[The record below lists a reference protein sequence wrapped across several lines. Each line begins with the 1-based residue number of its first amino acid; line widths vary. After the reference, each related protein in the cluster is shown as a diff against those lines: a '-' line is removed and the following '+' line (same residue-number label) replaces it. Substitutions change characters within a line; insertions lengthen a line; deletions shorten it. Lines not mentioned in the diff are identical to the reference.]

1 MMKKDEN
8 VKVGDKFT
16 TLKGGIVE
24 IKEKLS
30 NTLFIGECSI
40 CSEDKELWYYGSI
53 LLHKD
58 YLLKNK
64 VSCGCC
70 GFPRYT
76 TEQWKVR
83 LKRKLQDYLKDFIV
97 SYEELD
103 SITSATKIQY
113 KCKKHNNSLSKLAS
127 KIITEGISCPDCK
140 SENLEADIE
149 KLKTKL
155 PNNILNK
162 YKEIKPIPKHKHSTK
177 EIFVDVYCEDCA
189 QDEYSKNEVG
199 SGWFRVNIS
208 SLKAGSIPCRCS
220 SSHSFSREQRE
231 YQINKI
237 LSKEGGHFIEW
248 CHTSNEQIKVD
259 SKFTYMC
266 KNGHTVTKSVDSFVN
281 VGTRC
286 VKCKKVGYF
295 NRDQPAKLYLARF
308 YNDSSEFLKVGITN
322 NDHIYRLN
330 KQKSK
335 ARHKFE
341 YEIIKVFDFDKGID
355 AWNLERKIKTM
366 FDRNFMDRKIF
377 RHGFTETFNIGYLDQ
392 ILDVTKEFIEYLS

>member
-1 MMKKDEN
+1 MKKDKDIN
-8 VKVGDKFT
+8 VGDKFT
-16 TLKGGIVE
+16 TLKGGIVK

-76 TEQWKVR
+76 TEQWEVR

-97 SYEELD
+97 DYDRLDRITADTRVYYE
-103 SITSATKIQY
+103 
-113 KCKKHNNSLSKLAS
+113 CKKHNNILSKLAS
-127 KIITEGISCPDCK
+127 KIVSDGINCPDCK

-162 YKEIKPIPKHKHSTK
+162 YKEIKPLAKHTHNMK
-177 EIFVDVYCEDCA
+177 EIFVEVYCEDCA
-189 QDEYSKNEVG
+189 QDEYSKNNIG
-199 SGWFRVNIS
+199 SGWFRVNVS
-208 SLKAGSIPCRCS
+208 GLKAGSIPCRCS
-220 SSHSFSREQRE
+220 ASHSFSREQRE

-237 LSKEGGHFIEW
+237 LSKEGGSFIGW
-248 CHTSNEQIKVD
+248 CHNSEQIKGS
-259 SKFTYMC
+259 SKFTYVC
-266 KNGHTVTKSVDSFVN
+266 KNGHIDTKSVNRFVN

-286 VKCKKVGYF
+286 VKCKKAGSF
-295 NRDQPAKLYLARF
+295 NRDQPAKLYIARF
-308 YNDSSEFLKVGITN
+308 YNDSLEFLKVGITN

-355 AWNLERKIKTM
+355 AWDLERKIKTR
-366 FDRNFMDRKIF
+366 FDRNFIDRKIF
-377 RHGFTETFNIGYLDQ
+377 RHGFTETFSTEYLDQ
-392 ILDVTKEFIEYLS
+392 ILDITKEFIESLQ

>member
-1 MMKKDEN
+1 M
-8 VKVGDKFT
+8 
-16 TLKGGIVE
+16 
-24 IKEKLS
+24 
-30 NTLFIGECSI
+30 

-103 SITSATKIQY
+103 SITSVTKIQY

-189 QDEYSKNEVG
+189 QDEYSKNNVG
-199 SGWFRVNIS
+199 GGWFRVNIS
-208 SLKAGSIPCRCS
+208 GLKAGSIPCRCS
-220 SSHSFSREQRE
+220 SSHRFNRKQRE

-237 LSKEGGHFIEW
+237 LMIEGGKFIGW
-248 CHTSNEQIKVD
+248 KNDSGQVRCN
-259 SKFTYMC
+259 SKFSYMC
-266 KNGHTVTKSVDSFVN
+266 KNGHLDIKGVDSFVN
-281 VGTRC
+281 TGTRC
-286 VKCKKVGYF
+286 RYCAESKSFDY
-295 NRDQPAKLYLARF
+295 NAPSKLYIANF
-308 YNDSSEFLKVGITN
+308 YNEEYSFIKVGITN
-322 NDHIYRLN
+322 GKPQTRLDN
-330 KQKSK
+330 QQSKSK
-335 ARHKFE
+335 ILLEYSIIDVFE
-341 YEIIKVFDFDKGID
+341 FKTGQL
-355 AWNLERKIKTM
+355 AWELERKIKRS
-366 FDRNFMDRKIF
+366 FNRGYISKNLF
-377 RHGFTETFNIGYLDQ
+377 RDGFTETFDVKYLDE
-392 ILDVTKEFIEYLS
+392 ILCTAKQFIDSLL